1 MYLNMKKLYIFLA
14 AAVMIIGSACTK
26 EELDGDKVPVKKEVR
41 TFVVSFDGSE
51 DTRTDITK
59 QGKTVWAEG
68 DKIWVSNGTE
78 SDTLTVGAQYDGQRY
93 CEFNT
98 ELQGTIYVVY
108 PMSAAKG
115 VDENGKFQIQIPRIQ
130 DGTFGSANIACA
142 VAAVF
147 FLIIFIYAIL
157 LLSFFTFFLCFFAS
171 FYYF

>member
-78 SDTLTVGAQYDGQRY
+78 SDTLTLSV
-93 CEFNT
+93 T
-98 ELQGTIYVVY
+98 
-108 PMSAAKG
+108 M
-115 VDENGKFQIQIPRIQ
+115 QIQGENTGGNNG
-130 DGTFGSANIACA
+130 D
-142 VAAVF
+142 
-147 FLIIFIYAIL
+147 
-157 LLSFFTFFLCFFAS
+157 LS
-171 FYYF
+171 